1 MHAESESELRNPMVS
16 TAAALPE
23 LNGQTWPEEYEYM
36 CSG

>member
-1 MHAESESELRNPMVS
+1 MHAESESEPRNPMAP

-36 CSG
+36 YSE